1 MNDNRWKP
9 TASHPQEFP
18 RRYAVKLRI
27 RIKIN
32 PGKHSYYLSGI
43 IWATRFGL
51 SIDLE
56 VMAVFDYIYCD
67 SCYPDHNVDESP

>member
-43 IWATRFGL
+43 I
-51 SIDLE
+51 
-56 VMAVFDYIYCD
+56 
-67 SCYPDHNVDESP
+67 